1 MPNPDSITVE
11 IVNPISSVLVSPV
24 EEIDQV
30 SVNTIPEVDTVT
42 VDNTDSVSTISIA
55 EDSQNYVVDIGFVDF
70 TSPVQSVNGKTGHVV
85 IDYPDIS
92 NSPVN
97 QVKYVHIQNSISS
110 QWEISHNLG
119 FFPNI
124 TILDNANRVIEA
136 DIQYVNINNAKIV
149 MNVGI
154 SGTAYLT

>member
-1 MPNPDSITVE
+1 MPTLDSVKIEVLNTLDQISVDPVESTSVIQLEENSTNLVVELSTVD
-11 IVNPISSVLVSPV
+11 PSSSVR
-24 EEIDQV
+24 
-30 SVNTIPEVDTVT
+30 
-42 VDNTDSVSTISIA
+42 
-55 EDSQNYVVDIGFVDF
+55 
-70 TSPVQSVNGKTGHVV
+70 SVNGKTGHVV

-92 NSPVN
+92 SSPVN
-97 QVKYVHIQNSISS
+97 QVKYVHTQNTISN
-110 QWEISHNLG
+110 QWNIAHNLG

-124 TILDNANRVIEA
+124 TILDNANRVVEA

>member
-11 IVNPISSVLVSPV
+11 IVNPISSVVVSPV

-30 SVNTIPEVDTVT
+30 SVNTVPEVDTVT

-55 EDSQNYVVDIGFVDF
+55 EDSPNYVVDIGFVDF

-85 IDYPDIS
+85 IDYPDI
-92 NSPVN
+92 NDDPVN
-97 QVKYVHIQNSISS
+97 HVKYVHIQNTISNE
-110 QWEISHNLG
+110 WNIAHNLG
-119 FFPNI
+119 FFPNV
-124 TILDNANRVIEA
+124 TVLDNANRVIEA
-136 DIQYVNINNAKIV
+136 DVQYVNINNAKIV